1 MKLSTSALAL
11 FALAVLIAACGAP
24 APAAAPA
31 RAPAQVETATSVWR
45 VVGKVG
51 PYDVDLTIYQDNGGP
66 VATAS
71 ATPAATLPAQTASPT
86 FAATTPLTNTPRP
99 TLQASVTL
107 QFTPSPTTT
116 PVYTLTPDA
125 SPTPPATS
133 TPGTSTPAPDGK
145 VCEAVVAIPG
155 GINIRAAASTT
166 STIKSK
172 APQGTRVVV
181 QAFQKAGGYLWATVA
196 NGYMVVGQY
205 IDPFAW
211 WVSFNSNEF
220 CDTKPGWDFA
230 IPAPPEVATV
240 VKVPIFAFHAV
251 PGANIN
257 EMIEAGR
264 VLLAADIPFRR

>member
-1 MKLSTSALAL
+1 MGEGLEPEGEGMKRLIAL

-24 APAAAPA
+24 APAAVPA
-31 RAPAQVETATSVWR
+31 RVEVAAAQTSTAVWR
-45 VVGKVG
+45 IVGKVG
-51 PYDVDLTIYQDNGGP
+51 EWNVDLLVYQETGTPPTP
-66 VATAS
+66 VQTPS
-71 ATPAATLPAQTASPT
+71 ATQTAPV
-86 FAATTPLTNTPRP
+86 TNTPRP
-99 TLQASVTL
+99 SPQPSVTL